1 MTISPK
7 APARKR
13 ASRAK
18 TPTATTA
25 KSTAA
30 TTKATA
36 SYVRH
41 SKRPDWGIGRI
52 TDEFVG
58 LVRVRFSDG
67 VSREFRDSVLEA
79 VDVSELSE
87 AAFAVVSEPDVPRAA
102 PAPTRVPRVRKATS
116 D

>member
-1 MTISPK
+1 MTVAPK
-7 APARKR
+7 VPVRKR

-18 TPTATTA
+18 TPTATAAKATA
-25 KSTAA
+25 
-30 TTKATA
+30 TKATV

-87 AAFAVVSEPDVPRAA
+87 AAFAIVSEPDAPRPA
-102 PAPTRVPRVRKATS
+102 PAPTRVPRARKATS

>member
-1 MTISPK
+1 MTITPK

-18 TPTATTA
+18 PAAEAKPTA
-25 KSTAA
+25 AA
-30 TTKATA
+30 VR
-36 SYVRH
+36 YVRH
-41 SKRPDWGIGRI
+41 SKRPDWGIGRV

-67 VSREFRDSVLEA
+67 VSREFRDSILEP
-79 VDVSELSE
+79 VDVGELSE
-87 AAFAVVSEPDVPRAA
+87 AAFATVSEPDAPRPA
-102 PAPTRVPRVRKATS
+102 PMPTRVPRARKATS